1 MVNYDIMTHRCVWST
16 ETRHISRA
24 IFNLKQNYVDDN
36 MFEVIFQFSHT
47 LSSILLSIVSSENY
61 FGQRQIARFFIWAR
75 EALSTRRGLSGLT
88 AEIRAAWPF
97 SSCHKFCLNCVPN
110 SHLYIGK
117 SLTISDY
124 CVGAKARIDHRK

>member
-75 EALSTRRGLSGLT
+75 EALSTRRVGV
-88 AEIRAAWPF
+88 
-97 SSCHKFCLNCVPN
+97 CL
-110 SHLYIGK
+110 
-117 SLTISDY
+117 
-124 CVGAKARIDHRK
+124 A